1 MLESPT
7 TFDWQDEDGKI
18 WRKTIYPDFEVA
30 PQGRRAN
37 SSSVIQRLVKGTIKG
52 STRDFL

>member
-7 TFDWQDEDGKI
+7 TFDWTDEDGRVWK
-18 WRKTIYPDFEVA
+18 KTQYPDFQVA
-30 PQGRRAN
+30 PQRRKAN
-37 SSSVIQRLVKGTIKG
+37 SSSVVERLVKGNIKG